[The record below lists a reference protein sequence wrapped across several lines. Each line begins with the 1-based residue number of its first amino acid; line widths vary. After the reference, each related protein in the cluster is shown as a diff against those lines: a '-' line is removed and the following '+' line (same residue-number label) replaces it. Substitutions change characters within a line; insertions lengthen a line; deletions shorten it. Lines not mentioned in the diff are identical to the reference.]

1 MEGVMVVDIEEAE
14 LAEELRWGLNAIFWN
29 ELEAFGVYGGRLDQ
43 HLGLALMAWHFLIVR
58 SR

>member
-1 MEGVMVVDIEEAE
+1 MVVDIEEAE

-43 HLGLALMAWHFLIVR
+43 RLGLALMDWCFLIVR
-58 SR
+58 SC